1 MMLVSATD
9 PMGAQA
15 FGAILLAAGGSSRL
29 GRPKQL
35 EVIGAQALVVRQ
47 AQLLLALNP
56 ACVVVVTGA
65 AGQEVRRALHG
76 LPVEFVHHADW
87 SQGMGRSIARGIE
100 AMPERV
106 RGALLLLCDQWR
118 IEQADLEK
126 LLKAWQLA
134 PQKAIVSTWDGISG
148 PPVIFPRALFQRL
161 LRLQGDAGARPLLRR
176 YTGGLE
182 KVPMAN
188 AAFDLDQ
195 PGDAGTE

>member
-1 MMLVSATD
+1 
-9 PMGAQA
+9 
-15 FGAILLAAGGSSRL
+15 
-29 GRPKQL
+29 
-35 EVIGAQALVVRQ
+35 
-47 AQLLLALNP
+47 
-56 ACVVVVTGA
+56 
-65 AGQEVRRALHG
+65 
-76 LPVEFVHHADW
+76 
-87 SQGMGRSIARGIE
+87 
-100 AMPERV
+100 MPERV